1 VNSSRKVRIITSLSI
16 GVVLVSAFA
25 WIGLD
30 QITGSLKKVDAF
42 SSLKARP
49 VKASTAVN
57 YLLVGSD
64 TREGLTQAELKEL
77 RVGSVASAAG
87 KRSDTMLLVHISKAR
102 DKATIISIPRDTLVT
117 IPQRSDSKGN
127 IIPATQAKLNAAF
140 NWGDAPLLI
149 QVLESATNLR
159 IDHYIEI
166 NFAGFAHMVDALG
179 GITVCSKT
187 SINDPNSH
195 LVMSAGVHLL
205 NGIEALKYVRTR
217 DFDGMGDLGR
227 MQRQQQFMS
236 SVIRKATS
244 TGVLLNPIKLVNFL
258 NAAMATVKTDS
269 TLNSHDLLDLAKQ
282 LKNLSSSKV
291 RTLTVPLSN
300 VSYNVPGVGS
310 TVIWDPILSADLWL
324 RLRKD
329 LPIVDVVT
337 PTATPTI
344 GTTGATATTGATS
357 SSTTASPKPTP
368 SAIIVD
374 KFKTRTASEN
384 PCGAL
389 K

>member
-1 VNSSRKVRIITSLSI
+1 VKSTRKVRTITALSI
-16 GVVLVSAFA
+16 GVVLVSAFS
-25 WIGLD
+25 WVGLD
-30 QITGSLKKVDAF
+30 QITGSLKKVDVF
-42 SSLKARP
+42 SALKSRP

-64 TREGLTQAELKEL
+64 TREGLTQAELKAL

-117 IPQRSDSKGN
+117 IPERAGSNGKT
-127 IIPATQAKLNAAF
+127 IPATQAKLNAAF

-149 QVLESATNLR
+149 QVLESLTNLR

-179 GITVCSKT
+179 GIQVCTKT
-187 SINDPNSH
+187 NINDPNSH
-195 LVMSAGVHLL
+195 LILSAGVHTLH
-205 NGIEALKYVRTR
+205 GIDALKYVRTR

-244 TGVLLNPIKLVNFL
+244 TGVLLNPIKMVHFL

-269 TLNSHDLLDLAKQ
+269 TLSTGDLLDLAKQ

-291 RTLTVPLSN
+291 RTLTVPLSDVN
-300 VSYNVPGVGS
+300 HYEPGVGS
-310 TVIWDPILSADLWL
+310 TVVWDPILATDLWT

-337 PTATPTI
+337 PTPTPVATATGVTAQVSATPTI
-344 GTTGATATTGATS
+344 TS
-357 SSTTASPKPTP
+357 STPKPSP

-374 KFKTRTASEN
+374 KFKTRTAAEN